1 MFKFIVVVYM
11 ILDLCHS
18 LWLEDQI
25 KKVAKDHNIELK
37 KYK

>member
-18 LWLEDQI
+18 LWLED
-25 KKVAKDHNIELK
+25 ELK
-37 KYK
+37 KLRKN